1 MIKSVINKARKK
13 YASMSIAVKA
23 ALWFTVCNMVQRGIN
38 FLTMPIFT
46 RIMPTA
52 DYGTYTVYN
61 SWYTIIVIFGT
72 LNLSAFVFSKGMVKY
87 SEDRD
92 GFELSLQSLN
102 LTITAGILGVYLI
115 LQTFINEFTGLST
128 VIMLLMFLQIAVE
141 PSIQY
146 WTARNRFE
154 YKYKHVVGATI
165 GIALSNLILG
175 VILVLLLPDP
185 ALARILSIVIVAVLF
200 GSVFIISITK
210 NANKGFSTKYWK
222 YALAFNLPLIP
233 HFLSAS
239 ILNQSDRIMISQ
251 IIGKPEAAIYS
262 VAYAIGMFPMLL
274 STAVQQSFLPWLYP
288 KMKKDDDSKI
298 SEVTTATL
306 ILMGIVVIGIIA
318 FGPEIIIFAAPKDYY
333 SARWIIPPVCGSV
346 FFVFLHNMFANVEY
360 YYEETKKIAA
370 ASVGVALLNIILNYI
385 FINMYGFIAAGY
397 TTLFCYIAYTI
408 AHYYVMIHICR
419 KNKCELRLFDIKK
432 IVIISLVLL
441 VAVFGITILYDVWIA
456 RYAVILGVCIF
467 MFIKR
472 KAILQTYKMMK
483 SKDAK

>member
-23 ALWFTVCNMVQRGIN
+23 ALWFTVCNMVQRGIS

-52 DYGTYTVYN
+52 DYGIYTVYN
-61 SWYTIIVIFGT
+61 SWYSIIVIFAT
-72 LNLSAFVFSKGMVKY
+72 INLSAFVFSKGMVKF

-92 GFELSLQSLN
+92 TFELSLQSLN
-102 LTITAGILGVYLI
+102 ITITAGLLCIYLV
-115 LQTFINEFTGLST
+115 LQNYINAFTGLST

-141 PSIQY
+141 PSIHY

-165 GIALSNLILG
+165 GIALANLILG
-175 VILVLLLPDP
+175 VILVIKLPDP
-185 ALARILSIVIVAVLF
+185 ALARILSIVIVAVIF
-200 GSVFIISITK
+200 GSVFIISIIK

-222 YALAFNLPLIP
+222 YALAFNVPLIP

-251 IIGKPEAAIYS
+251 MVGKPEAAIYS

-288 KMKKDDDSKI
+288 KMKKGDDSTI

-306 ILMGIVVIGIIA
+306 ILMGIVIIGIIA
-318 FGPEIIIFAAPKDYY
+318 FGPEIIKFAAPKDYY

-360 YYEETKKIAA
+360 YYEETKIIAA

-385 FINMYGFIAAGY
+385 FIDKYGFIAAGY
-397 TTLFCYIAYTI
+397 TTLFCYITYTI
-408 AHYYVMIHICR
+408 VHYYVMVHICK
-419 KNKCELRLFDIKK
+419 KNKNNLVLFDIKK
-432 IVIISLVLL
+432 TVVISFLL
-441 VAVFGITILYDVWIA
+441 LIAVFGITVLYDLWIA
-456 RYAVILGVCIF
+456 RYIVILGVCIF
-467 MFIKR
+467 VFIKR
-472 KAILQTYKMMK
+472 NTILQTYKMMK
-483 SKDAK
+483 SKDDK

>member
-1 MIKSVINKARKK
+1 MLKKAISQAKKK
-13 YASMSIAVKA
+13 YASMSTAVKA
-23 ALWFTVCNMVQRGIN
+23 ALWFTICNIVQRGIN

-61 SWYTIIVIFGT
+61 SWYTIIVIFAT

-102 LTITAGILGVYLI
+102 LTVTAGILCLYLM
-115 LQTFINEFTGLST
+115 LQHFINEFTGLST
-128 VIMLLMFLQIAVE
+128 AIMLLMFLQIAVE

-154 YKYKHVVGATI
+154 YKYKQVVCVTI
-165 GIALSNLILG
+165 GIAITNIILG
-175 VILVLLLPDP
+175 VFLVLVLPDP
-185 ALARILSIVIVAVLF
+185 ALARIISIVAVAVLV
-200 GSVFIISITK
+200 GGVIIVFIIK
-210 NANKGFSTKYWK
+210 NANKVFSTKYWK

-251 IIGKPEAAIYS
+251 MIGKSEAAIYS

-288 KMKKDDDSKI
+288 KMKKGDDSKI

-306 ILMGIVVIGIIA
+306 ILMGIVVIGIIS
-318 FGPEIIIFAAPKDYY
+318 FGPEIITLAAPKDYY

-370 ASVGVALLNIILNYI
+370 ASVGVAVLNIVLNYI
-385 FINMYGFIAAGY
+385 FIKMYGFIAAGY

-408 AHYYVMIHICR
+408 VHYYVMIHICK
-419 KNKCELRLFDIKK
+419 KNRCYLNLFDIYK
-432 IVIISLVLL
+432 IVVISLLL
-441 VAVFGITILYDVWIA
+441 LAAIFGITVLYDVLIA
-456 RYAVILGVCIF
+456 RYAVILGACLFVY
-467 MFIKR
+467 IKR
-472 KAILQTYKMMK
+472 KIILQTYKIMK
-483 SKDAK
+483 NKDSK